1 MADSDISYH
10 NRLGKSGQGENEMI
24 SKIVD
29 DELKSDDNSDEDLR
43 IILDFDEDVDSPA
56 PATPSSDTSA
66 RSVKS
71 VIDCLHRPTSS
82 ELSRKRKVD
91 RNPPRGKKRSRGTCA
106 SDPKSITPQQR
117 VKQYNDECFSVAN
130 NKLFCL
136 ACREELSIKNSVIIG
151 HIKSS
156 KHNAGK
162 DRLQSQ
168 KKRDMEIMKP
178 LKYMTVNSPKR
189 REPP

>member
-10 NRLGKSGQGENEMI
+10 NRLGKSGQGENELI

-29 DELKSDDNSDEDLR
+29 DELESDDNSDEDLR
-43 IILDFDEDVDSPA
+43 IISDFDEDVDSPA

-91 RNPPRGKKRSRGTCA
+91 RNPPRGKKRS
-106 SDPKSITPQQR
+106 
-117 VKQYNDECFSVAN
+117 
-130 NKLFCL
+130 
-136 ACREELSIKNSVIIG
+136 
-151 HIKSS
+151 
-156 KHNAGK
+156 
-162 DRLQSQ
+162 
-168 KKRDMEIMKP
+168 
-178 LKYMTVNSPKR
+178 
-189 REPP
+189 